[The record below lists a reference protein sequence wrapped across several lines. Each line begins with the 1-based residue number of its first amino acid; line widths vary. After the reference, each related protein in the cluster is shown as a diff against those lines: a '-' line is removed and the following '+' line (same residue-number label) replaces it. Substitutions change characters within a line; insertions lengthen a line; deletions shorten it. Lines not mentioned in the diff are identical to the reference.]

1 MNRRDFGG
9 TAAALSL
16 YFSLPRVLHAQ
27 EKGLGQIDQLR
38 IFVGFP
44 AGGANDI
51 VARHL
56 AEGLRPSYARTTL
69 VENRPGSA
77 NRLALAAMHRNPSD
91 GSSMLVLPDTLVTLI
106 PHVDPLPGTYTPED
120 LVPVSPCAMV
130 RQGFAV
136 GPMVPASVKTM
147 PDFLA
152 WAIANPKLASY
163 GTPGPNSPQR
173 FLMQELLRKAG
184 VVLNHVPYRGSMP
197 GIIDLVGGQ
206 IATFVSPIGDS
217 ITHIKEGRLRLLAV
231 ASHQRSPL
239 LPEVTTLAEQG
250 YPGVIGDEFSA
261 VVMAKGTPPKIAE
274 AAAKVVAQT
283 MKQPKVVQALASLGM
298 EPHTSTPVEY
308 ARLLREN
315 YKQWKVRVEASGFKP
330 ET

>member
-9 TAAALSL
+9 TAAALSV
-16 YFSLPRVLHAQ
+16 YFSLPRVVHAQ
-27 EKGLGQIDQLR
+27 GMGQIDQLR

-56 AEGLRPSYARTTL
+56 AEGLRSSYARTTL

-91 GSSMLVLPDTLVTLI
+91 GSSMLVLPDTLLTLI

-136 GPMVPASVKTM
+136 GPMVPTTVKTVA
-147 PDFLA
+147 DFWE
-152 WAIANPKLASY
+152 WAKANPKLASY

-184 VVLNHVPYRGSMP
+184 VTLNHVPYRGSMP

-206 IATFVSPIGDS
+206 IAAFISPIGDS
-217 ITHIKEGRLRLLAV
+217 MTHIKEGRLRLLAV
-231 ASHQRSPL
+231 ASHQRSPF
-239 LPEVTTLAEQG
+239 LPEVPTLAEQG
-250 YPGVIGDEFSA
+250 YPRIIGDELSA
-261 VVMAKGTPPKIAE
+261 VVMAKGTPPEIVE
-274 AAAKVVAQT
+274 AAAKAIAQAI
-283 MKQPKVVQALASLGM
+283 KRPKVLQALASLGM
-298 EPHTSTPVEY
+298 EPYISTPAEY
-308 ARLLREN
+308 AQSLREDFKN
-315 YKQWKVRVEASGFKP
+315 WEERVKASGFKP

>member
-1 MNRRDFGG
+1 MNRRYFGG
-9 TAAALSL
+9 TAAALIV
-16 YFSLPRVLHAQ
+16 YFSLPRAVHAQ
-27 EKGLGQIDQLR
+27 GKGQIDQLR

-56 AEGLRPSYARTTL
+56 AEGLRSSYARTTL

-91 GSSMLVLPDTLVTLI
+91 GSSMLVLPDTLLTLI

-120 LVPVSPCAMV
+120 LVPVSPCAKV

-136 GPMVPASVKTM
+136 GPMVPDTVKTVA
-147 PDFLA
+147 DFWECA
-152 WAIANPKLASY
+152 KANPKLASY

-184 VVLNHVPYRGSMP
+184 VALNHVPYRGSMP

-206 IATFVSPIGDS
+206 IAAFISPIGDS
-217 ITHIKEGRLRLLAV
+217 MTHIKEGRLRLLAV
-231 ASHQRSPL
+231 ASHQRSPF
-239 LPEVTTLAEQG
+239 LPEVPTLAEQG
-250 YPGVIGDEFSA
+250 YPRIIGDELSA
-261 VVMAKGTPPKIAE
+261 VVMAKGTPPEIVE
-274 AAAKVVAQT
+274 AAAKAVAQAI
-283 MKQPKVVQALASLGM
+283 KRPKVLQALASLGM
-298 EPHTSTPVEY
+298 EPYTSTPVEY
-308 ARLLREN
+308 AQSLREDYN
-315 YKQWKVRVEASGFKP
+315 NWKERVKASGFKP

>member
-1 MNRRDFGG
+1 MKMNRRDFGG
-9 TAAALSL
+9 AAAALSL
-16 YFSLPRVLHAQ
+16 CFSLPRVLHAQ
-27 EKGLGQIDQLR
+27 VKQTVDQLR

-56 AEGLRPSYARTTL
+56 AEGMRPSYARTAI

-77 NRLALAAMHRNPSD
+77 NRLALAAMHRNPAD

-120 LVPVSPCAMV
+120 LVPVTPCAMV

-136 GPMVPASVKTM
+136 GPMVPASVKTIS
-147 PDFLA
+147 DFLA
-152 WAIANPKLASY
+152 WAKANPKEASY

-173 FLMQELLRKAG
+173 FLVQEWLRKAG
-184 VVLNHVPYRGSMP
+184 VTLNHVPYRGSMP

-206 IATFVSPIGDS
+206 IALFVSPIGDS

-231 ASHQRSPL
+231 ASNQRSPL
-239 LPEVTTLAEQG
+239 LPEVPTLAEQG
-250 YPGVIGDEFSA
+250 YGGITGDEYSA
-261 VVMAKGTPPKIAE
+261 VVMAKGTSPEIVD
-274 AAAKVVAQT
+274 AAAKAIVQAI
-283 MKQPKVVQALASLGM
+283 KQPKVVQALASLGM
-298 EPHTSTPVEY
+298 EPYTMAPADY

-330 ET
+330 EA